1 MMSVLSEA
9 GFMYSKPLSICS
21 FEEAISFKIG
31 FVTHL
36 PTQFKLPPI
45 DDNLAEGVV
54 IKPMQNLH
62 LSIKKGFKRVI
73 VKRKIAK
80 FSERKAIG
88 SPPKKKTQKDTT
100 YTTSNNFELLKYEI
114 FALVTNQRLDN
125 AISKIGLPYEAEDKK
140 WSEIREMMEA
150 DVMETLQDDND
161 ELWEGCSHAVRDML
175 TGEARDQCKQL
186 VTLYKQKV

>member
-1 MMSVLSEA
+1 MMTILSKA
-9 GFMYSKPLSICS
+9 GFMYSNPLSICS

-36 PTQFKLPPI
+36 PAQFKLPAI

-54 IKPMQNLH
+54 IKPMKNLV
-62 LSIKKGFKRVI
+62 LPEKKGLKRVI
-73 VKRKIAK
+73 VKRKIEK

-88 SPPKKKTQKDTT
+88 SPPKKNTKKNTT

-150 DVMETLQDDND
+150 DVMETLQGDNE
-161 ELWEGCSHAVRDML
+161 ELWEGCSHTVRDML
-175 TGEARDQCKQL
+175 TGEARDHCEQL
-186 VTLYKQKV
+186 VTLYQQKV